1 MSFARSHHF
10 PSFLNF
16 SPLSRA
22 FRRLTFP
29 VTAPSNTN
37 RQSLRIATKAH
48 LIGLSLDEPPP
59 VSSFIDTDPSEEE
72 GDETPVFVE
81 DECLSTSNEAH
92 VKRTTTKSKQ
102 PRKMRTVDRL
112 FGQGDSPST
121 LQFTQSRNWFHRRET
136 DLENDPKVLYYIG
149 KKGDGKKNQPRTEL
163 LAATEWVHE
172 MVQAKFPNATD
183 FHEHKTPLV
192 PSVIP
197 ELKGRQP
204 SREIRY
210 LINREVKREISAME
224 KSSSGHILN
233 PALGTFDPRK
243 TGWYNK
249 DSGKISGNI
258 DPHCLGAIKDLMH
271 TQIPQFPSDLDEFEK
286 RPFLL
291 FAVLF
296 PYPVMVDMFAHSNP
310 SLLANGSDVV
320 LSADQIFKSMIFMAE
335 RGGDVFEWGSLRDS
349 KRSGIISSRQ
359 YVKNMSAMSLNV
371 HTTRA
376 AEIMGG
382 AEAKTAQMQ
391 QAANNNTE
399 AEDGQMPPDLQ
410 PNAIAETTF
419 AIMVVCGGFNRHMC
433 SVFTKKSILVLDEVS
448 IPWTGDEQIHIV
460 RCKTKVHR
468 LAVEVKVVNLAGWG
482 VRIAMFPVC
491 NKATNVIIITTT
503 CAEGTDQ
510 IPDPSTPLSAWYVVR
525 LLWEA
530 GFLRNSEEKPDLL
543 IADGAFIS
551 VSLVAYLK
559 ARYNI
564 VILGP
569 VKVCSAWSIK
579 ALAYELQLPDQQGL
593 VARTWVESALPD
605 MVAPWREPGSDFV
618 SPSGTELPRG
628 ARGRFS
634 STVVSEPLGLTKGSK
649 GGSRAKVV
657 QTNTKSTP
665 NYHTWVYQFVDGVQT
680 IATSL
685 PCLQLHHHI
694 SHAGLDWVRDKDKLM
709 ELISPGT
716 LVPAGFHASTA
727 RYLYRVL
734 FNACDVQNRSL
745 RKFGCM
751 SNHTTLFS
759 RKFFQYL
766 VDLTFDNAHRV
777 WCRLTGR
784 DVTTNEF
791 KAMVISDAYCEYQQP
806 DGAAVASSEV
816 ALSRHRFGTI
826 TFDNDLM
833 RRLGCSDLQLFRED
847 KPGLHERRLHRSSAP
862 RLCSVCI
869 KRASRSEQILADFGC
884 LGCAKTL
891 PNQLFCAPC
900 WYSHFSTHHTTQR
913 RVGAKS
919 QP

>member
-121 LQFTQSRNWFHRRET
+121 LQFTQSRNWFHRHET
-136 DLENDPKVLYYIG
+136 DLESNPKALYYIG

-163 LAATEWVHE
+163 LAATEWVYE

-399 AEDGQMPPDLQ
+399 AEDGQMPPTSNPTPLQ
-410 PNAIAETTF
+410 KLLLPSWWCVGASIA
-419 AIMVVCGGFNRHMC
+419 
-433 SVFTKKSILVLDEVS
+433 
-448 IPWTGDEQIHIV
+448 
-460 RCKTKVHR
+460 
-468 LAVEVKVVNLAGWG
+468 
-482 VRIAMFPVC
+482 
-491 NKATNVIIITTT
+491 T
-503 CAEGTDQ
+503 CARFS
-510 IPDPSTPLSAWYVVR
+510 PKSR
-525 LLWEA
+525 
-530 GFLRNSEEKPDLL
+530 FLCLMRFL
-543 IADGAFIS
+543 F
-551 VSLVAYLK
+551 
-559 ARYNI
+559 
-564 VILGP
+564 LGP
-569 VKVCSAWSIK
+569 
-579 ALAYELQLPDQQGL
+579 
-593 VARTWVESALPD
+593 
-605 MVAPWREPGSDFV
+605 
-618 SPSGTELPRG
+618 
-628 ARGRFS
+628 
-634 STVVSEPLGLTKGSK
+634 
-649 GGSRAKVV
+649 
-657 QTNTKSTP
+657 
-665 NYHTWVYQFVDGVQT
+665 
-680 IATSL
+680 ATSRFTL
-685 PCLQLHHHI
+685 
-694 SHAGLDWVRDKDKLM
+694 LDVKPRFTD
-709 ELISPGT
+709 
-716 LVPAGFHASTA
+716 
-727 RYLYRVL
+727 
-734 FNACDVQNRSL
+734 L
-745 RKFGCM
+745 RW
-751 SNHTTLFS
+751 
-759 RKFFQYL
+759 R
-766 VDLTFDNAHRV
+766 
-777 WCRLTGR
+777 
-784 DVTTNEF
+784 
-791 KAMVISDAYCEYQQP
+791 
-806 DGAAVASSEV
+806 
-816 ALSRHRFGTI
+816 
-826 TFDNDLM
+826 
-833 RRLGCSDLQLFRED
+833 
-847 KPGLHERRLHRSSAP
+847 
-862 RLCSVCI
+862 
-869 KRASRSEQILADFGC
+869 
-884 LGCAKTL
+884 
-891 PNQLFCAPC
+891 
-900 WYSHFSTHHTTQR
+900 
-913 RVGAKS
+913 
-919 QP
+919 